1 MELLVSPASKVLNN
15 WFEVE
20 YFHDYFSCC
29 MNHKFLPRISIFLFF
44 FLQHH
49 KYLGFFRTLELS
61 LV

>member
-44 FLQHH
+44 F
-49 KYLGFFRTLELS
+49 YNIISIWGFS
-61 LV
+61 GP